1 MFKHY
6 TKIHNNG
13 IFLGFTKPSE
23 CRMAGEQI
31 ALTHLLCFRDALKS
45 IINSK
50 EFMDLNNFKPEIFV
64 LNNDNFWLYLFVMCR
79 ALYASM
85 RVLRLADQQAPG
97 MEIFYYYVLQTDRM
111 LLRWLPDAEI
121 RVSALC
127 RIGTYNA
134 MTNTDEY
141 VFDEEAADSGGDDD
155 KEENSDDE
163 NDHLV
168 RDDDVDNDA
177 NEESEDNN
185 SLFGSNVIS
194 LQG

>member
-31 ALTHLLCFRDALKS
+31 ALTCLLHLRDALKS
-45 IINSK
+45 TIISK
-50 EFMDLNNFKPEIFV
+50 EFMDLNNFKPETFV

-79 ALYASM
+79 ALYAPM
-85 RVLRLADQQAPG
+85 RVLCLADQQVPG
-97 MEIFYYYVLQTDRM
+97 MKKLYYYVLQTDLM

-121 RVSALC
+121 RVLALHHDS
-127 RIGTYNA
+127 TYNA

-141 VFDEEAADSGGDDD
+141 IFDEEAADSSGDGNKEEDSDDD
-155 KEENSDDE
+155 
-163 NDHLV
+163 NDCLV

-177 NEESEDNN
+177 DEESEDDN
-185 SLFGSNVIS
+185 SLFGANIIS
-194 LQG
+194 SQE